1 MRSRKTATSKGE
13 LEMSLEAADELIC
26 WQFWISEFCAPDL
39 YLLHET
45 LNLNSAHILW
55 SLWMY
60 APDMMNRYSDSELCL
75 GFRPVRRD
83 DFNLD
88 RETEAGGEK
97 RSSAVEA
104 SPPNTFLDR
113 PSSSTLPPPVQ
124 SVTVVKSTNLFE
136 PHVVVSGLH
145 WILYTG
151 WHSHLIER
159 LFKSSS
165 GLTVWSLIYVLSLPA
180 WVYSKPLSFLPQS
193 KNMHTSEW
201 FVCHVIDWWP
211 TQCVFPPHPLR
222 PRITKMDGWNSTHL
236 WHHVAYIR

>member
-1 MRSRKTATSKGE
+1 MPWVLKGP
-13 LEMSLEAADELIC
+13 
-26 WQFWISEFCAPDL
+26 IS
-39 YLLHET
+39 
-45 LNLNSAHILW
+45 
-55 SLWMY
+55 
-60 APDMMNRYSDSELCL
+60 
-75 GFRPVRRD
+75 RD

-88 RETEAGGEK
+88 RDRSREREAELC
-97 RSSAVEA
+97 SWQA

-124 SVTVVKSTNLFE
+124 SVTGVKSTSLFE
-136 PHVVVSGLH
+136 PHMVVSGPH
-145 WILYTG
+145 WILYAG

-165 GLTVWSLIYVLSLPA
+165 SLTVWRLIYVLPVPA

-193 KNMHTSEW
+193 KNMHISEW

-222 PRITKMDGWNSTHL
+222 PWITKMDGWNSTHL
-236 WHHVAYIR
+236 LWHHVAYIR